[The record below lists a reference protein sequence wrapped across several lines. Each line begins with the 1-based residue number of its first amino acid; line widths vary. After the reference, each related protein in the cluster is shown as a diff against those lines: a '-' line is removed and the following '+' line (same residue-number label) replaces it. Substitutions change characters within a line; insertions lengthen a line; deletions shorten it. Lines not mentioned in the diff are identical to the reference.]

1 MTTYDT
7 EKNTAGTP
15 DNYVLL
21 QLNAIVSQM
30 FLNEELSKEQVEFLN
45 KEHPRFEQFLEQPV
59 GSEEDLKAKK
69 MMARVLLIAKERG
82 YLPNEI
88 QSTLPVKQS
97 SETEEQKAERIE
109 QTAAIVAN
117 TTEKA
122 VDEVKEK
129 YQVGKEIITPE
140 EAAENAIDKATV
152 AVTNFV
158 ADKIIDKGI
167 DKVVNFGVKW
177 VSTTFPPLAPVAIF
191 AGKIIKQFK
200 APIRKVVKK
209 GIEIVAKTAKKVVK
223 GIVNVGR
230 KVVGWFKSLFA

>member
-30 FLNEELSKEQVEFLN
+30 FLNEELSIEQIDFLN

-88 QSTLPVKQS
+88 QSTLPVKQPT
-97 SETEEQKAERIE
+97 ETEEQKAERIE
-109 QTAAIVAN
+109 QTATIVSN
-117 TTEKA
+117 TTEQA
-122 VDEVKEK
+122 VDAVKEK
-129 YQVGKEIITPE
+129 YQVGNEIITLE
-140 EAAENAIDKATV
+140 EAAENAIDKAAV

-158 ADKIIDKGI
+158 TDKIIDKGI

-200 APIRKVVKK
+200 APIRKFVKK
-209 GIEIVAKTAKKVVK
+209 GIEIVAETAKTVVKTAGEV
-223 GIVNVGR
+223 IR
-230 KVVGWFKSLFA
+230 TGWEWVKSLFA

>member
-88 QSTLPVKQS
+88 KSTLPVKQP

-109 QTAAIVAN
+109 QTATIVSS
-117 TTEKA
+117 TTENA

-140 EAAENAIDKATV
+140 EAAENAIDKAAV

-158 ADKIIDKGI
+158 TDKIIDKGI

-177 VSTTFPPLAPVAIF
+177 VSTTFPPLAPVAVF
-191 AGKIIKQFK
+191 TGKIVKQFK
-200 APIRKVVKK
+200 APIRDLVKE
-209 GIEIVAKTAKKVVK
+209 GIEKVADLAKTAVKVVINA
-223 GIVNVGR
+223 GRTVGE
-230 KVVGWFKSLFA
+230 WFKRLLV